1 MNLNEALKTLKQAG
15 YLTEYTDAIPEP
27 STFGKTEYLVDYN
40 WWPSDKPE
48 KMVMRQDKIW
58 LVDPNDDDEI
68 INVLSDILGEGT
80 PEIEIISVT

>member
-1 MNLNEALKTLKQAG
+1 
-15 YLTEYTDAIPEP
+15 
-27 STFGKTEYLVDYN
+27 
-40 WWPSDKPE
+40 
-48 KMVMRQDKIW
+48 MVMRQDKIL